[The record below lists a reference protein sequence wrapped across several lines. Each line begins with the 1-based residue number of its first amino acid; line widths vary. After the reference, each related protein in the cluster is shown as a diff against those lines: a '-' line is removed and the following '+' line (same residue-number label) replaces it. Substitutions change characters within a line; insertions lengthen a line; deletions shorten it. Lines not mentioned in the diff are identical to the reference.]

1 MPAMEKIDIA
11 LPPEM
16 ADMVRRAVASG
27 AYASAS
33 EVVSDALRDWRDRR
47 AGLEEAVS
55 AVRRSWEAGLASGP
69 GRFEDFEAL
78 MAEARSRLDASRKNG

>member
-47 AGLEEAVS
+47 AGLEETVS
-55 AVRRSWEAGLASGP
+55 AVRRAWEEGLASGS

>member
-47 AGLEEAVS
+47 AGLEEAVG
-55 AVRRSWEAGLASGP
+55 AVRRSWDEGLASGP

-78 MAEARSRLDASRKNG
+78 MAEARSRLEGSRKNG